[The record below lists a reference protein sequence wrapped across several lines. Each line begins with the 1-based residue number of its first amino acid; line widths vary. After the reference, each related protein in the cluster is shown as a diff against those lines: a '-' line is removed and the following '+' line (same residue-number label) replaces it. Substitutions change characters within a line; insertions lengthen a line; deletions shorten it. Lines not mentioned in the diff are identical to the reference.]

1 MKRLMEGKVVLV
13 TGAAMGIG
21 AAIARAAAAEGAAL
35 VLGDI
40 ATGALEETVVGLRQ
54 SGARVAWDFCD
65 VTRQSE
71 VDGLVALA
79 VRHFGAPDIVY
90 ANAGVEGPL
99 GSPADCAEDAFLRVI
114 DINLNGIFRTIKAT
128 LPAMIE
134 RGSGSIVATA
144 SVAGLVGAAGLP
156 AYVASK
162 HGVVGLVRSTAITV
176 AKTGVRVNALCPG
189 MVETALLERLIE
201 TDPSIRQG
209 LLALKPMGRLGTTD
223 EIAAA
228 AIWLGSDQ
236 SSFVTGHALAV
247 DGGYAAQ

>member
-1 MKRLMEGKVVLV
+1 MKKLMVDKVVLI

-21 AAIARAAAAEGAAL
+21 AAIARAAADEGAVL
-35 VLGDI
+35 VLGDV
-40 ATGALEETVVGLRQ
+40 AAEALEKTAGELKQ
-54 SGARVAWDFCD
+54 SGAKVAWAVCD
-65 VTRQSE
+65 VRQQS
-71 VDGLVALA
+71 DLDALVAVA
-79 VRHFGAPDIVY
+79 TERFGAPDIVY

-99 GSPADCAEDAFLRVI
+99 GSPAECAEDAFLRVI

-128 LPAMIE
+128 LPAMTE

-189 MVETALLERLIE
+189 MVETALLERLISI
-201 TDPSIRQG
+201 DPAIRQG
-209 LLALKPMGRLGTTD
+209 LLALKPVGRLGTTD

>member
-1 MKRLMEGKVVLV
+1 MTKLMTDKVVLV

-21 AAIARAAAAEGAAL
+21 AAIARAAAKEGAAL
-35 VLGDI
+35 VLGDV
-40 ATGALEETVVGLRQ
+40 AASELEKTAGELMQ
-54 SGARVAWDFCD
+54 SGARVAWAVCD
-65 VTRQSE
+65 VRSQSD
-71 VDGLVALA
+71 VDALVALA
-79 VRHFGAPDIVY
+79 TDRFGAPDVVY

-99 GSPADCAEDAFLRVI
+99 GSPADCTEEAFLRVI
-114 DINLNGIFRTIKAT
+114 DINLNGIFRTIKAV
-128 LPAMIE
+128 LPSMTE

-189 MVETALLERLIE
+189 MVETALLERLIDA
-201 TDPSIRQG
+201 DPAIRQG

-223 EIAAA
+223 EIAEA
-228 AIWLGSDQ
+228 AIWLGSEK